1 MLFHS
6 SIRKE
11 LARSFGATFVVLV
24 TVVMTMT
31 LIRTLGE
38 AGRGIFNPSDVMV
51 IMGYT
56 VLSDMPTILSLSLF
70 IAVLSVLTRMF
81 RDSEMVIWFGSG
93 RGLSSLIKPLFR
105 FAWPIFV
112 LILALAFLVL
122 PWAFGRI
129 EDLRDKYEK
138 RGDLARIEPGQFQ
151 ESANGDRVFFIE
163 KDASG
168 KPTGNRVFIATQER
182 GKETITSARSGK
194 VEVIGADRF
203 LVLENGQRLEKNT
216 GKSELSVSV
225 FTTYHARIG
234 ADDASE
240 RTYIPT
246 NARTTLD
253 LVRPVSDPRTARQ
266 NQAELAWRVGLTLAA
281 MNFVIIGLAAA
292 GVNPRVGRTAN
303 LGFAFMSFIVYFNL
317 LVLGKSWIETG
328 QVQVGVYLVALHG
341 GALALSLMWL
351 AKRHNNWTIRRPKRT
366 GGRST
371 PQDASAA

>member
-341 GALALSLMWL
+341 GALALSLLWL
-351 AKRHNNWTIRRPKRT
+351 AKRHNNWTMRRPKRT

>member
-38 AGRGIFNPSDVMV
+38 AGRGVFNPSDVMI

-93 RGLSSLIKPLFR
+93 RGLASLIKPLFR

-112 LILALAFLVL
+112 LILVLAFLVL

-129 EDLRDKYEK
+129 EDLRDKFEK

-168 KPTGNRVFIATQER
+168 QPIGKHVFIATQER
-182 GKETITSARSGK
+182 GKETITSARSGR
-194 VEVIGADRF
+194 VEVIGNDKF

-225 FTTYHARIG
+225 FTTYSTRIG
-234 ADDASE
+234 ADEASE
-240 RTYIPT
+240 RSYIPT
-246 NARTTLD
+246 NARSSQD
-253 LVRPVSDPRTARQ
+253 LMRPADNPRIARS
-266 NQAELAWRVGLTLAA
+266 NQAELAWRAGLTLAA

-303 LGFAFMSFIVYFNL
+303 LGFAFMAFIVYFNL

-328 QVQVGVYLVALHG
+328 QVQFGVYLVALHG
-341 GALALSLMWL
+341 GALALSLLWL
-351 AKRHNNWTIRRPKRT
+351 AKRHNNWTLRRPRRT
-366 GGRST
+366 GKPST
-371 PQDASAA
+371 TPESSAP